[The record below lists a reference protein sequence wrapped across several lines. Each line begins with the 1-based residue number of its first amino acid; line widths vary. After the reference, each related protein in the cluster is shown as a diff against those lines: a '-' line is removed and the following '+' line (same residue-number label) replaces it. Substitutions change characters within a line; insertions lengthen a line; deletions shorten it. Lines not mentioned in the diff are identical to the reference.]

1 MVLKKESDIYEIR
14 SDLESLFRIN
24 KYMKV
29 IQIDNDLQT
38 ITQGDS
44 NVSTYNC
51 TWIKSIVDMLD
62 NIDSSVLEKT
72 LVVYA
77 IIGLNPKFQNV
88 VNIIHHINPHLT
100 FFFGYLI
107 HAHG

>member
-51 TWIKSIVDMLD
+51 T
-62 NIDSSVLEKT
+62 
-72 LVVYA
+72 
-77 IIGLNPKFQNV
+77 
-88 VNIIHHINPHLT
+88 
-100 FFFGYLI
+100 
-107 HAHG
+107 